1 MPQYRLVSF
10 TGDQTFELP
19 HGRSVVVGR
28 GVLSDFTVYDPT
40 ISRIHA
46 ELTVQGDGV
55 QVRDL
60 DSSNGTCINGA
71 RVSMGR
77 LGPGDSVTF
86 GKVVFQLRE
95 AAPAPADLP
104 PPGAG
109 LIPGGNIVHELAVE
123 PPGRDDTAP
132 AGAEKKLGL
141 LLSVSQKLSGELDL
155 DRLLELIADT
165 ILELMDVDRVQI
177 LLREAQTGEL
187 VPRVFRSRLPDVQ
200 RQQVPRS
207 IANKAV
213 EERIAVLTQDAASD
227 ARFKGRSIV
236 LQQVRSAMCSPLMAS
251 ADQVLGVLYVDN
263 LSDVHAF
270 SDEDLRFLVA
280 FSGLAAIAIKNSQ
293 FAERIQHEAL
303 MRSNFERYLAPHVA
317 ADIARRGDAVRP
329 GGDKRPVAVLF
340 TDIRGF
346 TTLSETMSPDAIA
359 ELLSEYFSEMVDVV
373 FEHGGTLDKFI
384 GDALM
389 AIWGAPIAHE
399 DDPDRALRA
408 ALAMQAAVGRLN
420 ERWAGVGRP
429 PIAVGMGLNTGEA
442 FAGNVG
448 SHRRLEYTVLGDPVN
463 VAARLCAN
471 AAGGEILV
479 SGEFLAALREP
490 VRADR
495 LAELA
500 LKGKARAVEVFRLA
514 HEPAVTAR

>member
-1 MPQYRLVSF
+1 MPRYRLVSF
-10 TGDQTFELP
+10 AGDQNFELP
-19 HGRSVVVGR
+19 SGRSVVVGR
-28 GVLSDFTVYDPT
+28 GVLSDLAVYDPT

-46 ELTVQGDGV
+46 ELTVQDDGV

-77 LGPGDSVTF
+77 LSPGDSVTF

-95 AAPAPADLP
+95 AGRTEAAPPDL

-109 LIPGGNIVHELAVE
+109 LVPGGEIIRQLAVE
-123 PPGRDDTAP
+123 PPGAATAVG
-132 AGAEKKLGL
+132 GAEKKLGL
-141 LLSVSQKLSGELDL
+141 LLTVSQKLSGELDL
-155 DRLLELIADT
+155 DRLLGLIAET

-177 LLREAQTGEL
+177 LLRQEGDGEL
-187 VPRVFRSRLPDVQ
+187 VPRVFRSRDEGAQ

-213 EERIAVLTQDAASD
+213 DERIAVLTQDAAAD

-236 LQQVRSAMCSPLMAS
+236 LQQVRSAMCSPLMA
-251 ADQVLGVLYVDN
+251 AAEEVLGVLYVDN
-263 LSDVHAF
+263 LSDAHAF

-280 FSGLAAIAIKNSQ
+280 FSGIAAIAIKNSQ
-293 FAERIQHEAL
+293 FAERIRHETQI
-303 MRSNFERYLAPHVA
+303 RSNFERYVAPHVA
-317 ADIARRGDAVRP
+317 ADIARRTDAVRP
-329 GGDKRPVAVLF
+329 GGDKRPVVVLF
-340 TDIRGF
+340 ADIRGF
-346 TTLSETMSPDAIA
+346 TALSETMAPDAIA
-359 ELLSEYFSEMVDVV
+359 ELLGDYFSEMVEVV

-389 AIWGAPIAHE
+389 ALWGAPIAHE
-399 DDPDRALRA
+399 DDPDRAL
-408 ALAMQAAVGRLN
+408 QAAVAMQGTVAQLN
-420 ERWAGVGRP
+420 ERWVAAGRP
-429 PIAVGMGLNTGEA
+429 SIAVGMGLNAGEA

-471 AAGGEILV
+471 ARGGDILV
-479 SGEFLAALREP
+479 SGEFLARLREP
-490 VRADR
+490 PPAER
-495 LAELA
+495 LAELT
-500 LKGKARAVEVFRLA
+500 LKGKVKAVEVFRLTQLGGT
-514 HEPAVTAR
+514 P